1 MLAEIDP
8 IWIFY
13 ACAAGAVIA
22 TVDAIINLAYASTS
36 FRSQVNRRLSKLEK
50 AADRNQAIVELRRDR
65 GLSEVA
71 VMFRPLVWLN
81 RLIVQSGISRPLWQ
95 IAVASCGAGMIA
107 FLSGLML
114 WGPLAGIL
122 CGMVVTFAGPLAVL
136 GYIRRRRRARFTEQF
151 AEAIDII
158 VRSLRAGHPVPVAI
172 KMAAR
177 EMADPIGSEFGM
189 VEDEVAY
196 GLDLETAVRNMAD
209 RVGQEDLP
217 LFVASVAIQMSSGG
231 NLTEILEGLSEVV
244 RLRAKMR
251 RKIRALSA
259 EGRMSALI
267 LSSTPIILFVII
279 NWLTPDFYGKN
290 WDHPWIVWG
299 LAAAGFW
306 MMVGNLMMHKMINF
320 RF

>member
-1 MLAEIDP
+1 LLAEIDP